1 MEFKDKLQDN
11 FRLFECKLV
20 DESVLTKF
28 VEICKDFEVDE
39 DGIVESW
46 VEFVNGDENESSTD
60 ITTEKV
66 EAFESWFK
74 KNIDKRCAKPD
85 LPSDSGTES
94 TAEELSNL
102 DKSIKNKG
110 SEILERSIL
119 NVSTIK
125 TEEDDDILEMY
136 GRKKNPS
143 KILSYYED
151 CEMFVRDHWLQAIGH
166 SWKRSKYFFF
176 PLFNINV
183 PDAISQ
189 LPVAGVASL
198 PRGSA
203 TPTLRVLFLL
213 DLIFIPAQVLL
224 IFDFEQIQYETSFAD
239 PEVHED
245 KENDDEDID
254 ASTIQSRS
262 GEIVLKFGFALSDW
276 NNVSPHKSKVQRT
289 DFPHASPIEAHLF
302 VQMKDYSVLNDLCRL
317 MSRVFCEIW
326 LKDKEQLVITS
337 NVREKTFNK
346 FRTWGRI
353 ITDNDGKLTTTS
365 ILLMGDPDHWY
376 HSLGE
381 YETEDYED
389 NEVDD
394 NIEIVESEE
403 SDEEDSDEEKERR
416 GEVKVKEE
424 REEEEEGGGGK
435 ETGLKEEDEDEENE
449 KKKETE
455 EEKESL
461 GDPVIIDI
469 RTRKECIPLDVSR
482 LKCYSFFPG
491 QIISVEGKNP
501 TKDTLCAYRVIPGIS
516 FGPKPPVLNEP
527 LHIMVAAGPF
537 TSKPGNYQQL
547 YNLMAHVAQ
556 TEPNVLILI
565 GPLMTEKDIVPP
577 KKDMFENLITKI
589 MSYVDGK
596 STQVVL
602 VSSYEDVLHDGFYPT
617 PEYRLRESVKKPNL
631 HLMPDPCTIE
641 VDGLIIGITSVD
653 IIRHLSSE
661 EISYKMPQRDRLG
674 RLAEH
679 LLLQSSYYPLFPP
692 APEVPLDLLLWAECS
707 TMNVHPHILL
717 VPSAMQY
724 FYKYSNGTHIINPS
738 KVSKGLY
745 TQFNVRSN
753 DQWTENSIGGEILR
767 I

>member
-1 MEFKDKLQDN
+1 MY
-11 FRLFECKLV
+11 
-20 DESVLTKF
+20 
-28 VEICKDFEVDE
+28 I
-39 DGIVESW
+39 IP
-46 VEFVNGDENESSTD
+46 D
-60 ITTEKV
+60 I
-66 EAFESWFK
+66 
-74 KNIDKRCAKPD
+74 
-85 LPSDSGTES
+85 
-94 TAEELSNL
+94 
-102 DKSIKNKG
+102 
-110 SEILERSIL
+110 
-119 NVSTIK
+119 
-125 TEEDDDILEMY
+125 
-136 GRKKNPS
+136 
-143 KILSYYED
+143 KIL
-151 CEMFVRDHWLQAIGH
+151 
-166 SWKRSKYFFF
+166 
-176 PLFNINV
+176 
-183 PDAISQ
+183 
-189 LPVAGVASL
+189 
-198 PRGSA
+198 
-203 TPTLRVLFLL
+203 
-213 DLIFIPAQVLL
+213 
-224 IFDFEQIQYETSFAD
+224 QIQYETSFAD

-245 KENDDEDID
+245 KKNDDEDID
-254 ASTIQSRS
+254 ACTIQSRS
-262 GEIVLKFGFALSDW
+262 GEIVLKFGFAVSDW
-276 NNVSPHKSKVQRT
+276 NNVSPRKSQIQRT
-289 DFPHASPIEAHLF
+289 DFPHVSPTELKLF
-302 VQMKDYSVLNDLCRL
+302 VQMKDYSILNDLCRS

-337 NVREKTFNK
+337 NVRENTFNK

-353 ITDNDGKLTTTS
+353 FTDNDGKLTTWS

-381 YETEDYED
+381 YETEDLED
-389 NEVDD
+389 EDLD
-394 NIEIVESEE
+394 IET
-403 SDEEDSDEEKERR
+403 EDSSDSEEEKERR
-416 GEVKVKEE
+416 KKVKEDDEE
-424 REEEEEGGGGK
+424 REKGTGTEEEDEGGKGTGTEESDKKEETEEEEE
-435 ETGLKEEDEDEENE
+435 
-449 KKKETE
+449 E
-455 EEKESL
+455 EEPL
-461 GDPVIIDI
+461 GDPIIVDI
-469 RTRKECIPLDVSR
+469 RTRKECIPLDISR

-501 TKDTLCAYRVIPGIS
+501 TKDALCAYRVIPGIS

-527 LHIMVAAGPF
+527 LQIMVAAGPF

-565 GPLMTEKDIVPP
+565 GPLMAEKDIEPP

-602 VSSYEDVLHDGFYPT
+602 VSSYEDILHDGFYPT
-617 PEYRLRESVKKPNL
+617 AEYRLRESVKKPNL

-641 VDGLIIGITSVD
+641 VDGLIIGATSVD

-692 APEVPLDLLLWAECS
+692 PPEVPLDLLLWAECS
-707 TMNVHPHILL
+707 TMSVQPHILL

-745 TQFNVRSN
+745 TQFNVKSN

>member
-1 MEFKDKLQDN
+1 
-11 FRLFECKLV
+11 
-20 DESVLTKF
+20 
-28 VEICKDFEVDE
+28 
-39 DGIVESW
+39 
-46 VEFVNGDENESSTD
+46 
-60 ITTEKV
+60 
-66 EAFESWFK
+66 
-74 KNIDKRCAKPD
+74 
-85 LPSDSGTES
+85 
-94 TAEELSNL
+94 
-102 DKSIKNKG
+102 
-110 SEILERSIL
+110 
-119 NVSTIK
+119 
-125 TEEDDDILEMY
+125 
-136 GRKKNPS
+136 
-143 KILSYYED
+143 
-151 CEMFVRDHWLQAIGH
+151 
-166 SWKRSKYFFF
+166 
-176 PLFNINV
+176 
-183 PDAISQ
+183 
-189 LPVAGVASL
+189 
-198 PRGSA
+198 
-203 TPTLRVLFLL
+203 
-213 DLIFIPAQVLL
+213 
-224 IFDFEQIQYETSFAD
+224 
-239 PEVHED
+239 
-245 KENDDEDID
+245 
-254 ASTIQSRS
+254 
-262 GEIVLKFGFALSDW
+262 
-276 NNVSPHKSKVQRT
+276 
-289 DFPHASPIEAHLF
+289 
-302 VQMKDYSVLNDLCRL
+302 MKDYSVLNDLCRL

-381 YETEDYED
+381 YETEDYEND
-389 NEVDD
+389 EVDLED
-394 NIEIVESEE
+394 SEIVESEE
-403 SDEEDSDEEKERR
+403 SSDS
-416 GEVKVKEE
+416 
-424 REEEEEGGGGK
+424 EEEEERRGKVKVKIEEEREKEEEGGK
-435 ETGLKEEDEDEENE
+435 GTGIEEDEDGESE
-449 KKKETE
+449 KKKKTE
-455 EEKESL
+455 EEEESL
-461 GDPVIIDI
+461 GDPIIIDI

-565 GPLMTEKDIVPP
+565 GPLMNEKDIEPP